1 MLRLYSWGAAYVG
14 HAALFTGSVWV
25 VIFLALGNPGNQTGN
40 QAGCDTPT
48 SASTSLSKESEFC
61 DLVFSLEKEVSSRE
75 NCHKHSFYHLWVSSR
90 HEMLKIALILKC
102 IKATATLMEGA
113 PLNIYGKL
121 VTKNPYY
128 TIKKNT
134 SVHATF
140 SLLYFSDT
148 SKPPQGEQ
156 GGALIKKQNTCCSR
170 GSSLRN
176 SKVSSHINPVQNVQQ
191 MRQEWREEE
200 LELNYDPV
208 TCWEGV
214 ERWYWSTTSEND
226 RWRAAVQFAFFFSS
240 PKAAGLLK

>member
-1 MLRLYSWGAAYVG
+1 MLRLYSWAAYVG

-121 VTKNPYY
+121 VTKNPYCM
-128 TIKKNT
+128 IKKHICGFYILSPLLQRHQQT
-134 SVHATF
+134 SSGRTRRSTDKEAEHV
-140 SLLYFSDT
+140 LLSWLFLT
-148 SKPPQGEQ
+148 EQ
-156 GGALIKKQNTCCSR
+156 QS
-170 GSSLRN
+170 
-176 SKVSSHINPVQNVQQ
+176 VESH
-191 MRQEWREEE
+191 
-200 LELNYDPV
+200 
-208 TCWEGV
+208 
-214 ERWYWSTTSEND
+214 
-226 RWRAAVQFAFFFSS
+226 
-240 PKAAGLLK
+240 